1 MTPMVDFSLVMLQAL
16 ADFMG
21 AEPMIYLFGAIVF
34 CWLCKGI
41 RILLGH

>member
-1 MTPMVDFSLVMLQAL
+1 MTPMVDFCLVMLQAA

-21 AEPMIYLFGAIVF
+21 AEPMIYLFGVILF

-41 RILLGH
+41 RILMGH